1 MSARIRPDILVC
13 PVSKLPLTPCALHE
27 AESCVCPG
35 KHLAT
40 READRVPFSAP
51 SIMVLL
57 RADQACAYPIIDGI
71 PILMAPEMLLPA
83 DAPRSFDVSAEP
95 YREAYEELD
104 YYNAVAEE
112 EDRALESS
120 SGVAALESL
129 RSLSPEERYTF
140 PSPRNVALDAV
151 YDSAAQWDAY
161 AHLAPLEGKRTL
173 QLGGKGS
180 HAVKFLL
187 AGAAEAWVLSPMLGE
202 IKYALAL
209 GRLLGVDDRL
219 FGVVGISEELPF
231 KDASFDAV
239 YSGGCVHHMVTEL
252 ALPECARVLN
262 DAGRFSAVDPWRTP
276 LYALGTAILGKRE
289 RDVNC
294 RPLTDARVRPFFET
308 FQSARILHHGTL
320 TRYPLLALEKLGI
333 SSSLELVWYLN
344 TIDDALCSVVPPL
357 RRSGSSVA
365 LLAEK

>member
-1 MSARIRPDILVC
+1 MRD
-13 PVSKLPLTPCALHE
+13 
-27 AESCVCPG
+27 AEREPG
-35 KHLAT
+35 LGPAAT
-40 READRVPFSAP
+40 V
-51 SIMVLL
+51 ML
-57 RADQACAYPIIDGI
+57 RADHGCAYPIIDGI
-71 PILMAPEMLLPA
+71 PILIAPEMLLPA
-83 DAPRSFDVSAEP
+83 GAPRSFDVSAEP

-104 YYNAVAEE
+104 YYNAVAEA
-112 EDRALESS
+112 EDRAIEASSAIATLEP
-120 SGVAALESL
+120 LL
-129 RSLSPEERYTF
+129 RLSPEERRLF
-140 PSPRNVALDAV
+140 PAPRNISLDAV

-202 IKYALAL
+202 VKYALAL
-209 GRLLGVDDRL
+209 GRRFGVDDRL
-219 FGVVGISEELPF
+219 HGVVGISEELPF

-239 YSGGCVHHMVTEL
+239 YSGGCVHHMVTDL

-289 RDVNC
+289 RNVNC
-294 RPLTDARVRPFFET
+294 RPLTDARVRPFFES

-320 TRYPLLALEKLGI
+320 TRYALLALEKLGV
-333 SSSLELVWYLN
+333 SSSLELAWNLN
-344 TIDDALCSVVPPL
+344 SIDDALCSVVPPL